1 MVPSLSLTTTSTW
14 MSTSHHRSQEER
26 TLTWISPSRIKAPST
41 SQTSHRAL
49 LSQLPVNDGSTIPNS
64 RGGLLSMKTLSS
76 AARLHN
82 ITSAD
87 DHEQP
92 EGVSRPL
99 QPEGR
104 MKESFT
110 NLCPTDGTPP
120 STLEEWYVLLHEFMH
135 FAALVKPPLSMHPL
149 DHAYRPWG
157 VRILE
162 KSLAA

>member
-1 MVPSLSLTTTSTW
+1 MVCSRMVPSLSLTTTSTW

-76 AARLHN
+76 TERLHN

-87 DHEQP
+87 DHDSQREERKKALRTCGLP
-92 EGVSRPL
+92 T
-99 QPEGR
+99 GR
-104 MKESFT
+104 RHPRRRSGA
-110 NLCPTDGTPP
+110 PY
-120 STLEEWYVLLHEFMH
+120 STSSCISQRSSSHH
-135 FAALVKPPLSMHPL
+135 C
-149 DHAYRPWG
+149 R
-157 VRILE
+157 
-162 KSLAA
+162 